1 MIGQTNLGTK
11 EISFRSFCWRVTA
24 THTIAYFFA
33 GIAAMLTLN
42 YEKEL
47 SKGFLETFMRT
58 TSSPIVPL
66 GAALQLINGF
76 FISLILYPIRKEIIG
91 NFKTGW
97 KKLSILVIGFT
108 VFAPQTPGPGNL
120 EGLIYTKIPLPI
132 HIMSLPEAILYGL
145 LFSLA
150 LVYWIKFDKKWMKT
164 TSIVFIVLILLMSL
178 LGYLD
183 TIGVLPKQ

>member
-1 MIGQTNLGTK
+1 MTDHTNVGIK
-11 EISFRSFCWRVTA
+11 DISFKSFCWRVTA
-24 THTIAYFFA
+24 MHTIAYFLA
-33 GIAAMLTLN
+33 GIAAILTLN

-47 SKGFLETFMRT
+47 SKGFLETFMRPM
-58 TSSPIVPL
+58 SSPIVPL

-76 FISLILYPIRKEIIG
+76 FMSLILYPIRKEIIG

-97 KKLSILVIGFT
+97 KKLSILLIGFT
-108 VFAPQTPGPGNL
+108 VFAPQIPGPGNL

-145 LFSLA
+145 LFPLA
-150 LVYWIKFDKKWMKT
+150 LVYWIKLDKKWMKT
-164 TSIVFIVLILLMSL
+164 TSIVFIALILLMSV

-183 TIGVLPKQ
+183 AIGVLPKQ